1 MLATLFREP
10 GGPEVLEV
18 TELPEPEPGPGEVL
32 VRVMAA
38 GIQPA
43 DTAIRSGWAPRGVT
57 VEYPATPGNEFAG
70 VVVSLGEGVSGW
82 APGDEVL
89 GFRLLGAHARY
100 VAAPADQ
107 LVAKPAGMGWAEAG
121 SLSASGQTAH
131 VALSGLG
138 VSAGDTVLVHAAA
151 GGVGTV
157 AVQLARAWGATVI
170 GTASEANHDY
180 LRSLGATP
188 VTYGEGLADR
198 VRALAPDGVDA
209 AFDAAG
215 RGALEPSLE
224 LVADRSR
231 IGTIADPA
239 AEGLGIR
246 WLYGPRSAA
255 RLAELTALWEQ
266 GRLRLTVSASFPL
279 SRAAEAHRLVEAG
292 HVRGKAVILPWEE

>member
-18 TELPEPEPGPGEVL
+18 TELPLPAPGPGEVL
-32 VRVMAA
+32 VRVEAA

-70 VVVSLGEGVSGW
+70 VVTRLGEGVNGW
-82 APGDEVL
+82 ATGDEVL
-89 GFRLLGAHARY
+89 GFRLLGCHAQY
-100 VAAPADQ
+100 VVVPAEQ
-107 LVAKPAGMGWAEAG
+107 VVARPAGMDWAEAG

-131 VALSGLG
+131 VALSALG
-138 VSAGDTVLVHAAA
+138 VTAGDTVLVHAAA
-151 GGVGTV
+151 GGVGSV

-170 GTASEANHDY
+170 GTASGANHAY
-180 LRSLGATP
+180 LRSLGAIP
-188 VTYGEGLADR
+188 VTYGDGLADR
-198 VRALAPDGVDA
+198 VRAVAPHGVDA
-209 AFDAAG
+209 ALDAAG
-215 RGALEPSLE
+215 RDALVPSLA
-224 LVADRSR
+224 LVPDRTR

-239 AEGLGIR
+239 AEGLGVR

-266 GRLRLTVSASFPL
+266 GRLRLTVSAAFPL
-279 SRAAEAHRLVEAG
+279 ARAAEAHRLVEAG
-292 HVRGKAVILPWEE
+292 HVRGKAVILPWAE